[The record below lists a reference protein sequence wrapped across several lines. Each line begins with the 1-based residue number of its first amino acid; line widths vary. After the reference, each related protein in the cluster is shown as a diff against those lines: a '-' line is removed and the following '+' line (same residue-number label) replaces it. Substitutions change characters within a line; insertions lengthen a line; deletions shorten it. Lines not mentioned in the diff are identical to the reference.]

1 MSALIDMSNK
11 PAVVVDWATDSG
23 KQLFHAIKV
32 KYAMPT
38 YVSVELSKLDDDAS
52 CKTASENLGAIQASA
67 NDYAMVTPSPRFP
80 CQTKAATWLSTAY
93 YMEQRDHLSPDVQS
107 RIEAHLAKSAAFW
120 QIQNDVE
127 KIAAVEADLLIK
139 AASYD
144 TNIPLRSAEEITAA
158 STWFCR
164 NVENVIKANGVDWTI
179 KTAAQVLDKASAL
192 KADLDPEISEKLTKV
207 SCRGGCFDGRKV
219 AKAIKAVKAASTD
232 DAYTLLA
239 IADTVR
245 DMYGEELQENHE
257 KLARALDAVALNST
271 DFMSLLAVDKP
282 AELLKLSNESLVKA
296 AGLAALTEQD
306 WLEVGYVE
314 DVSLSGKPSDLSQL
328 TEDQSDRLYDKLA
341 GLGYAVHKPRKQA
354 FLSVLG

>member
-1 MSALIDMSNK
+1 MSNK

-38 YVSVELSKLDDDAS
+38 YVSVELSKLDDDTS
-52 CKTASENLGAIQASA
+52 CKTASETLGATQASA

-107 RIEAHLAKSAAFW
+107 RIETHLAKSAAFW
-120 QIQNDVE
+120 QIQGDVE
-127 KIAAVEADLLIK
+127 KLAAVEADLLIK

-144 TNIPLRSAEEITAA
+144 TNIPLRSTEEITAA

-164 NVENVIKANGVDWTI
+164 NVENVIKANGIDWTI
-179 KTAAQVLDKASAL
+179 KTAAQVLDKAAAL
-192 KADLDPEISEKLTKV
+192 NAELDSDIEEKLIKV
-207 SCRGGCFDGRKV
+207 ACRGGCFDGRKV
-219 AKAIKAVKAASTD
+219 AKAIRSVKAASVD
-232 DAYTLLA
+232 DASTLLA

-257 KLARALDAVALNST
+257 KLASALDAVALTSA

-282 AELLKLSNESLVKA
+282 TELLKLSNDALVKE
-296 AGLAALTEQD
+296 AGLAELTEQD
-306 WLEVGYVE
+306 WLEIGYVE
-314 DVSLSGKPSDLSQL
+314 DVSLSGKPSSVTQL
-328 TEDQSDRLYDKLA
+328 TEDQADRLYDKLA
-341 GLGYAVHKPRKQA
+341 SLGYAVYKPRKQT